1 MAFFISYPLA
11 DLCHGISLRPN
22 RLKRWYMNEGWQ
34 RVWYEK
40 WHVIICLSYTSTEEI
55 TDLYQ
60 NVWSFLA
67 RIKYI
72 VIEQE
77 MYCFNM
83 QMHSMRF
90 FFFSIFNIIWKKIDR
105 TLIIFCANIKENR
118 CPPMFINTVSRNSRS
133 VLTNI
138 DGKTCNYIPEAVNKL
153 ALSARLGHSC
163 ETVWNKTWFLL
174 LF

>member
-1 MAFFISYPLA
+1 
-11 DLCHGISLRPN
+11 
-22 RLKRWYMNEGWQ
+22 
-34 RVWYEK
+34 
-40 WHVIICLSYTSTEEI
+40 
-55 TDLYQ
+55 
-60 NVWSFLA
+60 
-67 RIKYI
+67 
-72 VIEQE
+72 

-90 FFFSIFNIIWKKIDR
+90 FFFFSIFNIIREKIGR

-163 ETVWNKTWFLL
+163 ETVK
-174 LF
+174 